1 MYKRHRSIKE
11 AQAMNDCSR
20 CWDYYMEAMALAR
33 HVDDPQKRRTLIRTA
48 HVWLNRY
55 FDAEDRE
62 LARRERLA
70 ETRSRV
76 R

>member
-1 MYKRHRSIKE
+1 MAISTIGKE

-20 CWDYYMEAMALAR
+20 CWTYHMEAMALSR
-33 HVDDPQKRRTLIRTA
+33 HVGDPQKRRTLIRTA
-48 HVWLNRY
+48 YVWLNRY

-62 LARRERLA
+62 IARRERLA
-70 ETRSRV
+70 QSRSRV